1 MFSMWLMNFSDTKS
15 NIAWMHW
22 GFLDL
27 WVNDAKER
35 LRFMFFFYSSVTWG
49 CILELSFFLV
59 IWKVDKCG
67 VMVCYNIIGGHF
79 TTFII

>member
-1 MFSMWLMNFSDTKS
+1 
-15 NIAWMHW
+15 MHW

-35 LRFMFFFYSSVTWG
+35 LGFMFFFYGSVTWG
-49 CILELSFFLV
+49 CIIELSFFLV

-67 VMVCYNIIGGHF
+67 VMVCYNIIGKGKKKGRQ
-79 TTFII
+79 IIDFGVEYRLY